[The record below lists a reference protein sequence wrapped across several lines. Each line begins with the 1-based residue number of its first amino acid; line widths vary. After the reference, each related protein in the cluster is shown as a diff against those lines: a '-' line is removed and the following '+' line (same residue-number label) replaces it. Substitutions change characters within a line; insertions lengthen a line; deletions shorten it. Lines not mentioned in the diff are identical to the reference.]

1 MKTRETNS
9 QAGAGNGAFW
19 EKPDLLIDNSWDV
32 PQLTPRNSQDG
43 AAQATRSL
51 ENLSELLVS
60 AYLAA
65 SMGTRSIPLKEFMD
79 GFEKAILLACL
90 RLTLGNQKDAST
102 ILGIKAT
109 AMFEKMRKHC
119 INGRRMKLSEKLLAE
134 LRPAQRG
141 ALVSGLALRQRIDR

>member
-1 MKTRETNS
+1 MEQMETNS
-9 QAGAGNGAFW
+9 QVGVRPDAFW
-19 EKPDLLIDNSWDV
+19 KKLDTLIDHSWDL
-32 PQLTPRNSQDG
+32 PQPPVTTKGGS
-43 AAQATRSL
+43 AQAARSL
-51 ENLSELLVS
+51 ASISESLVS

-65 SMGTRSIPLKEFMD
+65 SMGPRSVPLKEFMD

-102 ILGIKAT
+102 ILGIKPT

-134 LRPAQRG
+134 SSPAQG
-141 ALVSGLALRQRIDR
+141 